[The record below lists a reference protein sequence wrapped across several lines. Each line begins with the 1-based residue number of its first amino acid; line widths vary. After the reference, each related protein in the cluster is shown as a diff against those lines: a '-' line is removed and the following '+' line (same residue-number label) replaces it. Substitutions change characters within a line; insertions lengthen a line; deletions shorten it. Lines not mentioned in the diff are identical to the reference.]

1 MAAEGPKLDD
11 EREGAG
17 PFVDAPEPV
26 GSAKA
31 PPGIVL
37 ILDEDRAAGA
47 IAEDILVGAGHEV
60 RRCDDLGEG
69 VRAALERPVDVVVV
83 DLFSANAPGFPLI
96 DELRRAND
104 GVSHGPEVIV
114 ASACDDVDVAV
125 ASLHYGAADYLVK
138 PLSSARLEAAIA
150 RALERRRLLTDEN
163 SRLRRDLAL
172 FAAGQRLLETL
183 DEKQL
188 ASRGIEALCS
198 FCEASAAAVF
208 GPPGL
213 IDHRGLDEVER
224 ESLAKVRVPLHWT
237 LRARPKDLHE
247 DLRRFT
253 DAMLLDLGE
262 ERGVVLLRAAGLDG
276 QAARF
281 DDLHEQNAL
290 FLSRHLSTGFKN
302 VVRFSLAEQRARR
315 DPLTGLYNARAFEEA
330 LHHALLRGS
339 LEGGRFCLLF
349 LDLDHFKRVNDAH
362 GHLTGSQLLVELGHV
377 LTRCVREGD
386 IVGRYGGDEFMVLLS
401 DVDAEA
407 GQAAAERIRQTIEE
421 HRFLS
426 REGPRV
432 QLTACIGVAAFPT
445 HGTDARTLLDMADR
459 AMYLGKATSRNT
471 VRLATP
477 LDGEMT

>member
-1 MAAEGPKLDD
+1 MDSPTKDD
-11 EREGAG
+11 ERSGANPFAAG
-17 PFVDAPEPV
+17 PDAAESTP
-26 GSAKA
+26 AA
-31 PPGIVL
+31 PGLVL

-47 IAEDILVGAGHEV
+47 IAEDILVGAGHDV
-60 RRCDDLGEG
+60 RRSGDLGAG
-69 VRAALERPVDVVVV
+69 LLIATERPVDVVVV
-83 DLFSANAPGFPLI
+83 DLFSTNAPGFPLI

-104 GVSHGPEVIV
+104 GVSLGPEVV
-114 ASACDDVDVAV
+114 VTSACDDVDVAV

-138 PLSSARLEAAIA
+138 PISSARLQAAIA
-150 RALERRRLLTDEN
+150 RAMERRRLLIDEN

-208 GPPGL
+208 GPQGL

-224 ESLAKVRVPLHWT
+224 AAIAEVRVPLHWSQRT
-237 LRARPKDLHE
+237 RPKDLHE
-247 DLRRFT
+247 ELRRFT

-262 ERGVVLLRAAGLDG
+262 ERGVILLRAAGIDG
-276 QAARF
+276 QGARF

-302 VVRFSLAEQRARR
+302 VVRFSIAEQRARR

-330 LHHALLRGS
+330 LHHAILRGT
-339 LEGGRFCLLF
+339 LEEGRFSLLF

-362 GHLTGSQLLVELGHV
+362 GHLIGSQLLVELGHV
-377 LTRCVREGD
+377 LSRCVRDGD
-386 IVGRYGGDEFMVLLS
+386 VVGRYGGDEFMLLLQ

-407 GQAAAERIRQTIEE
+407 AHSAAERIRATVEE

-432 QLTACIGVAAFPT
+432 TLTACIGVVAFPE

-459 AMYLGKATSRNT
+459 AMYLGKAASRNT
-471 VRLATP
+471 VRLAAS
-477 LDGEMT
+477 LEGEKA